1 MKRLAGYIRQSLQDA
16 ASSSPER
23 QAEIIE
29 TWAQSRD
36 LVITR
41 IYKDIGAKCSEG
53 DNVVTRKDFQKPT

>member
-1 MKRLAGYIRQSLQDA
+1 MGQYFALIS
-16 ASSSPER
+16 R

-41 IYKDIGAKCSEG
+41 IYKDIGAKRSEG